1 MPLGSVEKGIR
12 KDAIMTQRFIPSD
25 ADIVSRCRAITKSG
39 SYMILPRANRV
50 ENVLPEFEKTLAQV
64 LVTPSLGARFIQ
76 HELLLESEGGT
87 RKPIQDGLEHFF
99 YVLEGGA
106 ELDFSGKK
114 YELAQG
120 GFAYLPGGSSFQM
133 RNFLNQK
140 SRVFWTKRRFRPSES
155 LKPEPIISN
164 ENDVPAYPCDT
175 YMEQHLIPY
184 DVDVAYDLAFNL
196 LNFEPGVYFGFV
208 ESHIMEHG
216 LYMLEG
222 RGIYWLNGDYHEVQ
236 EDDFIYM
243 APYCPQFFYATGWVK
258 GRYLIYKDVNRDFN
272 EDLP

>member
-1 MPLGSVEKGIR
+1 VT
-12 KDAIMTQRFIPSD
+12 DRFIPTD
-25 ADIVSRCRAITKSG
+25 ADIVSRCRARTLPG
-39 SYMILPRANRV
+39 SYMLLPRANRV

-64 LVTPSLGARFIQ
+64 LVTPGLGPSLGARFIQ
-76 HELLLESEGGT
+76 HELLLEPGGGT
-87 RKPIQDGLEHFF
+87 RKPIKDGLEHFL
-99 YVLEGGA
+99 YVLEGGVR
-106 ELDFSGKK
+106 LDFSGKK
-114 YELAQG
+114 HELAPG
-120 GFAYLPGGSSFQM
+120 GFAYLPERSSF
-133 RNFLNQK
+133 RIKNLSDQK
-140 SRVFWTKRRFRPSES
+140 SRVFWTKRRFRPFES

-164 ENDVPAYPCDT
+164 EKEVPAYPCDT

-184 DVDVAYDLAFNL
+184 DVNAAYDLAFNL

-222 RGIYWLNGDYHEVQ
+222 RGIYWLNGNHHEVQ
-236 EDDFIYM
+236 KDDFIYM

-272 EDLP
+272 EDLK

>member
-1 MPLGSVEKGIR
+1 MA
-12 KDAIMTQRFIPSD
+12 DRFIPTE
-25 ADIVSRCRAITKSG
+25 ADIVSRCRAITKPG
-39 SYMILPRANRV
+39 SYMLLPRANRV

-76 HELLLESEGGT
+76 HELLLEPGGGT
-87 RKPIQDGLEHFF
+87 RHPLQDGLEHFL

-106 ELDFSGKK
+106 RLDFSDGKHD
-114 YELAQG
+114 LIQG
-120 GFAYLPGGSSFQM
+120 GFAYLPEGSSYSLK
-133 RNFLNQK
+133 NLGDQK
-140 SRVFWTKRRFRPSES
+140 SRVFWTKRRFKPFES
-155 LKPEPIISN
+155 LKPDPIIGN
-164 ENDVPAYPCDT
+164 EKEVPALPYDT

-184 DVDVAYDLAFNL
+184 DEKVAYDLAFNL
-196 LNFEPGVYFGFV
+196 LNFEPGIHFGFV

-236 EDDFIYM
+236 TDDFIYM
-243 APYCPQFFYATGWVK
+243 APYCPQFFYAMGWVK

-272 EDLP
+272 EDLK

>member
-1 MPLGSVEKGIR
+1 
-12 KDAIMTQRFIPSD
+12 MTDRFIPAD
-25 ADIVSRCRAITKSG
+25 ADIVSRCRAITKPG
-39 SYMILPRANRV
+39 SYMLLPRANRV

-76 HELLLESEGGT
+76 HELLVEPGGGT
-87 RKPIQDGLEHFF
+87 RQPIQDGLEHFL
-99 YVLEGGA
+99 YVLEGGIQL
-106 ELDFSGKK
+106 EFSGKK
-114 YELAQG
+114 HDLTPG
-120 GFAYLPGGSSFQM
+120 GFAYLPGGSSF
-133 RNFLNQK
+133 RVKNLSDQK
-140 SRVFWTKRRFRPSES
+140 CRVFWTKRRFKPCEA
-155 LKPEPIISN
+155 LKPDPIISN
-164 ENDVPAYPCDT
+164 EKDVPAYPCDT

-184 DVDVAYDLAFNL
+184 DVNAAYDLAFNL

-222 RGIYWLNGDYHEVQ
+222 RGIYWLNGNYHEVQ
-236 EDDFIYM
+236 KDDFIYM

-272 EDLP
+272 EDLK